1 MQNFE
6 IKDLRMVRMIVD
18 AGNLTSA
25 AERLNISQSALSR
38 QLIDLEARL
47 GSGLFIRQPRKM
59 VLTDLGRE
67 ILALAD
73 EILPK
78 LNWVEK
84 SLADRLRPGG
94 GELKLGVQCRSCFV
108 WIPQVLSS
116 FHERFPQVSVSII
129 GTDDYVRD
137 FDQNRIEL
145 VITHEHHD
153 VVRKGFVY
161 DHLYTDEM
169 VFFMAADHP
178 MAAKP
183 VLTLADFR
191 QIDYFSAVDKA
202 SDQFCNLFLR
212 PAGIE
217 PKSFTTITQG
227 QSLMTFAAAGY
238 GLAILPRFVVKEM
251 VASGKLTTAAVA
263 GVSPVN
269 SRWFI
274 TYRENQSLSEPAQ
287 AFIGMVREFMQDYL
301 RR

>member
-6 IKDLRMVRMIVD
+6 IRDLRMVRMIVE

-25 AERLNISQSALSR
+25 ADRLNISQSALSR
-38 QLIDLEARL
+38 QLLVLDARL
-47 GSGLFIRQPRKM
+47 GDSLFIRQPRKM
-59 VLTDLGRE
+59 VFTDLGRE

-78 LNWVEK
+78 LNWVEMN
-84 SLADRLRPGG
+84 LASRQRTG

-108 WIPQVLSS
+108 WIPQVLTS
-116 FHERFPQVSVSII
+116 FHERFPQVQVSII

-169 VFFMAADHP
+169 VFFMAVDHP

-183 VLTLADFR
+183 LLKLSDFS
-191 QIDYFSAVDKA
+191 QVDYFSAVDKA
-202 SDQFCNLFLR
+202 VDPFYHLFLR

-217 PKSFTTITQG
+217 PRSFTTITQG
-227 QSLMTFAAAGY
+227 QSLMTFASAGH

-251 VASGKLTTAAVA
+251 VNSGKLTTAAVE
-263 GVSPVN
+263 GVSPVA

-274 TYRENQSLSEPAQ
+274 TYRENQELSETAQ
-287 AFIGMVREFMQDYL
+287 AFIAMVREFMQDYL

>member
-6 IKDLRMVRMIVD
+6 IRDLRMVRMIVE

-25 AERLNISQSALSR
+25 ADRLNISQSALSR
-38 QLIDLEARL
+38 QLLDLEARL
-47 GSGLFIRQPRKM
+47 GDSLFIRQPRKM

-78 LNWVEK
+78 LNWVEMN
-84 SLADRLRPGG
+84 LASRQRAG

-169 VFFMAADHP
+169 VFFMAVDHP

-183 VLTLADFR
+183 LLKLSDFS
-191 QIDYFSAVDKA
+191 QVDYFSAVDKA
-202 SDQFCNLFLR
+202 VDPFYHFFLR

-217 PKSFTTITQG
+217 PRSFTTITQG
-227 QSLMTFAAAGY
+227 QSLMTFASAGH

-251 VASGKLTTAAVA
+251 VDSGKLTTAAVE
-263 GVSPVN
+263 GVSPVA

-274 TYRENQSLSEPAQ
+274 TYRENQELSETAQ